1 MICLGNLSVSDIE
14 KRLNIKFSEEDKKWL
29 EERHNP
35 NANYIKENGWHCY
48 DIPFSFC
55 CGSNEFAQECIKVLM
70 PYSHLMKGQMSLS
83 VFKKEE
89 EEG

>member
-14 KRLNIKFSEEDKKWL
+14 KRLSIKFSEEDKKWL

-55 CGSNEFAQECIKVLM
+55 CGSNEFAQECVKVL
-70 PYSHLMKGQMSLS
+70 SNKLSCSLFNS
-83 VFKKEE
+83 NSTFIPLPPLS
-89 EEG
+89 